1 MTNNNPSPGNY
12 SGLSKTDMEAVNA
25 ALWRIVDLCAAG
37 KVILDRALGQIE
49 DTPEGKGLGGILG
62 GIEALAD
69 GANLKL
75 IQVM

>member
-1 MTNNNPSPGNY
+1 MTKSNPSPGNNTGM
-12 SGLSKTDMEAVNA
+12 SSADIESVNA
-25 ALWRIVDLCAAG
+25 ALWRIVELCAAG
-37 KVILDRALGQIE
+37 KVVLGHALGHLE
-49 DTPEGKGLGGILG
+49 DTPEGKGLSGILG